1 MLTTYKTT
9 EQKYLFETY
18 ANEEG
23 IIIQKT
29 IDKLSDLLS
38 NDVWV
43 RPERESDYKT
53 KATNTEKKFLAQLIG
68 AGLWAIRD
76 GGDFYA
82 VANAL
87 EYMFVR
93 WNSDSKGRHL
103 MKKLKNSSTMKKRKE
118 TIPTTGAQI
127 SLMIYKSTRKNM
139 MAK

>member
-1 MLTTYKTT
+1 MLTPYKTA

-23 IIIQKT
+23 LITQET
-29 IDKLSDLLS
+29 VDRLSDILS
-38 NDVWV
+38 NEVYV
-43 RPERESDYKT
+43 RPEGESDYKT
-53 KATNTEKKFLAQLIG
+53 KATHAEKKFLAQLIG

-93 WNSDSKGRHL
+93 WNSDSKERYLNSYLTFCCPLARLCGRGQKVEL
-103 MKKLKNSSTMKKRKE
+103 
-118 TIPTTGAQI
+118 
-127 SLMIYKSTRKNM
+127 
-139 MAK
+139 

>member
-1 MLTTYKTT
+1 MPATYKTK

-23 IIIQKT
+23 IITQKT
-29 IDKLSDLLS
+29 IDRLSDMLS
-38 NDVWV
+38 DDIYV
-43 RPERESDYKT
+43 RTEREGDYKT
-53 KATNTEKKFLAQLIG
+53 IATNAEKKFLAQLIG

-93 WNSDSKGRHL
+93 WNSDSKERYLNSYLTFCCPLARLCGRGEKVDL
-103 MKKLKNSSTMKKRKE
+103 
-118 TIPTTGAQI
+118 
-127 SLMIYKSTRKNM
+127 
-139 MAK
+139 

>member
-1 MLTTYKTT
+1 MPTSYKTK

-23 IIIQKT
+23 VTTQET
-29 IDKLSDLLS
+29 VDRLSDMLS
-38 NDVWV
+38 NDVYV
-43 RPERESDYKT
+43 RPEGEGNYKT
-53 KATNTEKKFLAQLIG
+53 KATNAEKKFLAQLIG

-93 WNSDSKGRHL
+93 WNSDNKGRPL
-103 MKKLKNSSTMKKRKE
+103 NSYLTFCCPLARLCGRGQKVE
-118 TIPTTGAQI
+118 
-127 SLMIYKSTRKNM
+127 L
-139 MAK
+139 

>member
-1 MLTTYKTT
+1 MPATYKTK

-23 IIIQKT
+23 IITQKT
-29 IDKLSDLLS
+29 IDRLSDMFS
-38 NDVWV
+38 DDIYV
-43 RPERESDYKT
+43 RTEREGDYKT
-53 KATNTEKKFLAQLIG
+53 KATNAEKKFLAQLIG

-93 WNSDSKGRHL
+93 WNSDSKERYLNSYLTFCCPLARLCGRGEKVDL
-103 MKKLKNSSTMKKRKE
+103 
-118 TIPTTGAQI
+118 
-127 SLMIYKSTRKNM
+127 
-139 MAK
+139 

>member
-1 MLTTYKTT
+1 MLTTYKTK

-23 IIIQKT
+23 IITQKT
-29 IDKLSDLLS
+29 IDRLSDMLS
-38 NDVWV
+38 DDIYV
-43 RPERESDYKT
+43 RTEREGDYKT
-53 KATNTEKKFLAQLIG
+53 KATNAEKKFLAQLIG

-93 WNSDSKGRHL
+93 WNSDSKERYLNSYLTFCCPLARLCGRGEKVEL
-103 MKKLKNSSTMKKRKE
+103 
-118 TIPTTGAQI
+118 Q
-127 SLMIYKSTRKNM
+127 
-139 MAK
+139 

>member
-1 MLTTYKTT
+1 MLTNYKTA

-23 IIIQKT
+23 IITQET
-29 IDKLSDLLS
+29 VDKLSDMLS
-38 NDVWV
+38 NDVYV

-53 KATNTEKKFLAQLIG
+53 KATNAEKKFLAQLIG

-93 WNSDSKGRHL
+93 WNFDSKGRHL
-103 MKKLKNSSTMKKRKE
+103 NSYLTFCCPLARLCGRGQKVE
-118 TIPTTGAQI
+118 
-127 SLMIYKSTRKNM
+127 L
-139 MAK
+139 